1 MGSVMKNKET
11 KMRQH
16 PWDLIIP
23 KAAPSYLER
32 RRLCR
37 GFGGGV
43 RQMAPALDGFT
54 AGHLVDVLLEHGQQ
68 FFHSI
73 HNQLVQSADN
83 QIVDETDEAEWT
95 REKGWRFFFFPFF
108 FFFLACNVT
117 DNSEPSPTGYI
128 ELACCKWYSVSCTPG
143 LTCECE

>member
-1 MGSVMKNKET
+1 MTNKET
-11 KMRQH
+11 KLRQYQH
-16 PWDLIIP
+16 SGDLIVP
-23 KAAPSYLER
+23 KAPFSYLVR

-37 GFGGGV
+37 SFSGGV

-83 QIVDETDEAEWT
+83 QIVDQTDEAVWMK
-95 REKGWRFFFFPFF
+95 EK
-108 FFFLACNVT
+108 V
-117 DNSEPSPTGYI
+117 
-128 ELACCKWYSVSCTPG
+128 
-143 LTCECE
+143 